1 MTVGYSLCRWPI
13 LLAMGLRARTARPE
27 VFLRAAV
34 IGGRYRIDQ
43 ALGAGRSATAYS
55 ATDSV
60 TGQRRVLKVFR
71 PGSPAAGRRASDEF
85 RRLHELAH
93 RNIVRVWDLA
103 HSAEG
108 GLYLVTDEVQG
119 PPITSL
125 AQVVSTS
132 ARRESFQRCA
142 RDLADAL
149 AYLHGRGVV
158 HGDLSPA
165 NVRLDAEGRP
175 VLFDF
180 DLAGPGHGSASG
192 GASGTLGYASPEAL
206 VGARGPAGDLFS
218 LGALLYE
225 AWTGAP
231 PFGVGI
237 EAVQRMLSG
246 RAPQLSTVRD
256 GLPPA
261 WDAILAKLLEPRP
274 EDRHPSARELLRE
287 IARAGGGEASPVD
300 LDLRAPHPEG
310 DPLAGIFVGRRIERE
325 ALHTA
330 LERLAEGTV
339 ARSVI
344 VVVGSL
350 GAGRRALIELAM
362 RDARIESAARCGRI
376 RRDRG

>member
-1 MTVGYSLCRWPI
+1 M
-13 LLAMGLRARTARPE
+13 
-27 VFLRAAV
+27 
-34 IGGRYRIDQ
+34 
-43 ALGAGRSATAYS
+43 
-55 ATDSV
+55 
-60 TGQRRVLKVFR
+60 
-71 PGSPAAGRRASDEF
+71 
-85 RRLHELAH
+85 
-93 RNIVRVWDLA
+93 
-103 HSAEG
+103 
-108 GLYLVTDEVQG
+108 
-119 PPITSL
+119 
-125 AQVVSTS
+125 
-132 ARRESFQRCA
+132 
-142 RDLADAL
+142 
-149 AYLHGRGVV
+149 
-158 HGDLSPA
+158 
-165 NVRLDAEGRP
+165 
-175 VLFDF
+175 LFDF

-362 RDARIESAARCGRI
+362 RDARIESAARMRPGFDVIEGDLRAVAAHVRAPEAE
-376 RRDRG
+376 RRRLTRLRARRARAKPTRLTPRASASGASRRLPTGSTLWRAGTRCASCCARTPTPRRSRRSWPAPSRRVDCWSWFPRAPRWRVRSRR